1 MKEIITYFLKIGIL
15 GFGGPMAH
23 IAMMDSELV
32 EKRKWATKDEFLDG
46 LAVCN
51 LLPGPASTQLGIYLG
66 YVKGGILG
74 GILAGISFIFPA
86 FIIITVLSYIYFKLG
101 NIPSIN
107 GILYGV
113 NAVVIPLISTSLLKM
128 YKKTILTK
136 SQFIIFLTTTIS
148 ITFFRLNMIVAMIFS
163 GIVGIIIYSDILKKK
178 NNTKLRS
185 IAFPM
190 ATLPLLSDL
199 FLFFIK
205 VGSFIYGGGLVIIPF
220 IENEVVNKLG
230 WLTQS
235 EFLSGIALGQITPG
249 PVVIT
254 SAFIGYKVFGALG
267 SLIAT
272 VAIFLPSFLFIL
284 IAAPYLKKI
293 KDISWVKAALKGI
306 NASVIGSILSAI
318 ISLIPTAIIDIPTFL
333 IVILGFIAIL
343 KYKINILWCVFTSGV
358 IGLILSLVIF

>member
-1 MKEIITYFLKIGIL
+1 MKEIINYFLKIGLL

-32 EKRKWATKDEFLDG
+32 EKRKWATKEEFLDG

-66 YVKGGILG
+66 YIKGGILG

-86 FIIITVLSYIYFKLG
+86 FIILTILSYIYFKFG
-101 NIPSIN
+101 NIPSIS

-113 NAVVIPLISTSLLKM
+113 NAIVIPLISTALLKM

-136 SQFIIFLTTTIS
+136 SQFIIFLITTIS
-148 ITFFRLNMIVAMIFS
+148 ITFFKINMIVAMVIS
-163 GIVGIIIYSDILKKK
+163 GIAGVLIYSDGFKTKKD
-178 NNTKLRS
+178 TKLRS
-185 IAFPM
+185 LALPI
-190 ATLPLLSDL
+190 ATLPLLSEL

-230 WLTQS
+230 WLTQT

-267 SLIAT
+267 ALIAT

-284 IAAPYLKKI
+284 IAAPYLKKL

-343 KYKINILWCVFTSGV
+343 KYKINILWCVFASGV
-358 IGLILSLVIF
+358 AGLILSLI